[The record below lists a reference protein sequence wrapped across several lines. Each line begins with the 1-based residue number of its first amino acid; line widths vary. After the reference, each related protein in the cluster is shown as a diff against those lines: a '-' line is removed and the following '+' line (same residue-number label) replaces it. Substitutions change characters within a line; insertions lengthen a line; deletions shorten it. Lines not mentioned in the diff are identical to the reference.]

1 MWFLAVF
8 YAVWPIQFA
17 AFVIPTVPSNYCIYL
32 LAAIFGGPLQGF
44 LNALVVFCQDRK
56 SIERRATQSMMK
68 LLPQR
73 SAKSTNTG
81 SSEKVSAVLVAGKE
95 AKQPVELS
103 VNNEEAPQLEIGA
116 DHLDRLEEE
125 KKTLETT
132 LDGEVNISNEAL
144 GEIDEGLLEHAM
156 NFGLLNDDDLEL
168 FQSGIARIQR
178 RTSA

>member
-17 AFVIPTVPSNYCIYL
+17 AFLIPTVLSNYWIYL
-32 LAAIFGGPLQGF
+32 LAAIFGPLQGF

-68 LLPQR
+68 LLPQL
-73 SAKSTNTG
+73 TNTG

-125 KKTLETT
+125 KKTLEAT

-156 NFGLLNDDDLEL
+156 NSGLLNDDDLEL